1 MRLEANKPTQLPI
14 DSTFHFGA
22 STRNYVIRE
31 RPQAGSRPIID
42 ELEKTGEE
50 MEGGLLGLPETE
62 IELDVSYTPLNI
74 NCPFVIFLYSKS
86 RSIRIINGYPLKLSV
101 Y

>member
-1 MRLEANKPTQLPI
+1 MVFNREVLAHGTFIGHLRLEPHKPTQLPV
-14 DSTFHFGA
+14 DSVFHFGA

-50 MEGGLLGLPETE
+50 VEGGLLGLPETE
-62 IELDVSYTPLNI
+62 IELDVS
-74 NCPFVIFLYSKS
+74 
-86 RSIRIINGYPLKLSV
+86 
-101 Y
+101 